1 MRSPNDWWGAI
12 GGWIGSVFGGS
23 NSLTDSQKVAV
34 AQMAGGTL
42 LHQYE
47 GDNNLQET
55 IQGTISDCMAVR
67 ASERSVIKFI
77 VSSKLSLDSELC
89 AQLQD
94 MMDQPNPVQ
103 SSIDFMESASHSFD
117 ANGSTFIMLINDA
130 QGVACEQWI
139 MPSNYVAPRFDSPEN
154 PIPLG
159 YQWKDGRATIPP
171 EQLVIVR
178 RNSIKTS
185 PYKGR
190 GILLESKKQIE
201 LLDMIIM
208 AQRNYFLRGGAP
220 NVAIEFPLD
229 AGISPARAREYQ
241 EIWSSRYN
249 PLEGTTNVA
258 MIPDAGKVVNF
269 APAEASYNVS
279 LEKVQADLAKAFN
292 VPLMLLG
299 DIGDANFNNGQVAI
313 AVFERTVVLRFA
325 QKLAAAYQMRFRA
338 NYNKFITV
346 EVDPAVIESFTQL
359 SPING
364 LQTPATAQTEGPI
377 LSQEPNEIN
386 TATQR

>member
-23 NSLTDSQKVAV
+23 NSLTDSQKGAV

-139 MPSNYVAPRFDSPEN
+139 IDRKSTRLN
-154 PIPLG
+154 
-159 YQWKDGRATIPP
+159 
-171 EQLVIVR
+171 
-178 RNSIKTS
+178 
-185 PYKGR
+185 
-190 GILLESKKQIE
+190 
-201 LLDMIIM
+201 
-208 AQRNYFLRGGAP
+208 
-220 NVAIEFPLD
+220 
-229 AGISPARAREYQ
+229 
-241 EIWSSRYN
+241 
-249 PLEGTTNVA
+249 
-258 MIPDAGKVVNF
+258 
-269 APAEASYNVS
+269 
-279 LEKVQADLAKAFN
+279 
-292 VPLMLLG
+292 
-299 DIGDANFNNGQVAI
+299 
-313 AVFERTVVLRFA
+313 
-325 QKLAAAYQMRFRA
+325 
-338 NYNKFITV
+338 
-346 EVDPAVIESFTQL
+346 
-359 SPING
+359 
-364 LQTPATAQTEGPI
+364 
-377 LSQEPNEIN
+377 
-386 TATQR
+386 

>member
-1 MRSPNDWWGAI
+1 
-12 GGWIGSVFGGS
+12 
-23 NSLTDSQKVAV
+23 
-34 AQMAGGTL
+34 
-42 LHQYE
+42 
-47 GDNNLQET
+47 
-55 IQGTISDCMAVR
+55 MAVR

-208 AQRNYFLRGGAP
+208 AQRNYFLRGADFGGR
-220 NVAIEFPLD
+220 LD
-229 AGISPARAREYQ
+229 FKDSGKRRTGRLHAGQGYSSGRRHRSPHRLQSVGPRELH
-241 EIWSSRYN
+241 R
-249 PLEGTTNVA
+249 
-258 MIPDAGKVVNF
+258 
-269 APAEASYNVS
+269 
-279 LEKVQADLAKAFN
+279 
-292 VPLMLLG
+292 
-299 DIGDANFNNGQVAI
+299 
-313 AVFERTVVLRFA
+313 RR
-325 QKLAAAYQMRFRA
+325 
-338 NYNKFITV
+338 
-346 EVDPAVIESFTQL
+346 
-359 SPING
+359 
-364 LQTPATAQTEGPI
+364 
-377 LSQEPNEIN
+377 
-386 TATQR
+386 